1 MIGISDEKEE
11 AVTEAL
17 IRQRMADWAQAIRA
31 RDVDGVLSLYASDIV
46 SFDIGPPLRY
56 AGTDRKRRAWQ
67 AMFATYAGAIGYEI
81 TDLAVTAGGDLA
93 FAHSLNHV
101 SGTLASGHDSDMW
114 LRWAACFRRMDGAW
128 LVVHDHASVPADL
141 EHGKSV
147 TDLTP

>member
-1 MIGISDEKEE
+1 MDTRDEKGSHDQ
-11 AVTEAL
+11 AL

-31 RDVDGVLSLYASDIV
+31 RDVNGVLSLYAPDIV

-56 AGTDRKRRAWQ
+56 TGYRPQASSLAGDVRQ
-67 AMFATYAGAIGYEI
+67 FPGAIGYEV
-81 TDLAVTAGGDLA
+81 TDLTVAAGGDLA

-101 SGTLASGHDSDMW
+101 SGRLASGHDSDMW
-114 LRWAACFRRMDGAW
+114 VRSAACFRRVDGPW

-147 TDLTP
+147 TDLVP

>member
-1 MIGISDEKEE
+1 M
-11 AVTEAL
+11 TEAL

-31 RDVDGVLSLYASDIV
+31 RDVNGVLSLYAPDIV

-56 AGTDRKRRAWQ
+56 TGIDRKRRAWQ
-67 AMFATYAGAIGYEI
+67 AMFASYAGAIGYEV
-81 TDLAVTAGGDLA
+81 TDLTVAAGGDLA

-101 SGTLASGHDSDMW
+101 SGRLASGHDSDMW
-114 LRWAACFRRMDGAW
+114 VRWAACFRRVDGPW

-147 TDLTP
+147 TDLVP